1 MKNFY
6 NSILSQVEPAEP
18 IELTDDEIRRTGRAI
33 LDGSAR
39 AALGCDVHRISF
51 VEDMGVLPE
60 PKLAFLYKLW
70 LDKMDPQTG
79 LHNRADFDMLS
90 MLPAVGN
97 IMILDVL
104 RNGLDARYRL
114 YGTGIS
120 ELSSRDWTGQTVSEM
135 NRTTQHELALMYR
148 SVYLAVYES
157 NRPIY
162 SEHLSPIWRSGKIW
176 RRLVLPVSYGG
187 DVCEQFIVG
196 NIPVSPVPADSG
208 SNDGLL

>member
-1 MKNFY
+1 MR
-6 NSILSQVEPAEP
+6 SAVEQT
-18 IELTDDEIRRTGRAI
+18 ELTDDEIRRTGRAI
-33 LDGSAR
+33 LEGR
-39 AALGCDVHRISF
+39 TRTELGCDVGRISF
-51 VEDMGVLPE
+51 VEDMDVLPE

-70 LDKMDPQTG
+70 LDKADPQTG

-104 RNGLDARYRL
+104 RNGFDARYRL
-114 YGTGIS
+114 YGTEIS
-120 ELSSRDWTGQTVSEM
+120 DFSSRDWTGQTVSEM
-135 NRTTQHELALMYR
+135 NRTTQPDLALMYR
-148 SVYLAVYES
+148 SVYWAVYES

-162 SEHLSPIWRSGKIW
+162 SEHLAPVWLSGKIW

-196 NIPVSPVPADSG
+196 NIPVSAVPADSG
-208 SNDGLL
+208 SKDRPL